1 MFELFKAEFLR
12 FRLLA
17 LTLAGVHLVVLAFMT
32 RVVDLAQQPLVVH
45 WTIGGCHLAIG
56 LLAGLYQMGT
66 YRKPSVWLTLLHRP
80 LPPRRVAIAIM
91 LACIAALAVVVAI
104 PMLLVALWQDTM
116 TARVVDQRHWLL
128 ALSAVQIATIGYLA
142 GAQGML
148 GGPRRAV
155 VALPFVMLLPMAS
168 ATGFGML
175 ALQALCVLCLSA
187 VVLASFQPDLDAPPM
202 HPLGEAIIALPLQ
215 VGVSLLLVLALFGAE
230 FAWIAEGSHPN
241 NTPTPPRG
249 GHNEVE
255 KANAATRM
263 RLALEGSRHP
273 DAPLLREQIVLSETM
288 GIPSQLRR
296 LPQRHELAN
305 VMPMEF
311 DDRGQGVRWVFSH
324 DDMRFHGWR
333 LNDRSAVGTLGIGDA
348 QSAFPAPAVPV
359 GPAPGGAEDDVLL
372 LSGNTAYQ
380 YASDDRRIHPRIRL
394 PEGEY
399 VVGLGML
406 GETLGVIGDK
416 ALYLYDAREA
426 AEHRDTMTPRLRVP
440 IPGTYHDIYNLDI
453 IELVDGHLFVFSNSY
468 GAYTAGSAA
477 PTQYVLRAHDDGR
490 IETIAARRL
499 HYDYPA
505 VSRYRNFVISPLL
518 YAVRDH
524 GLKLFAPP
532 LPLETT
538 TPTPV
543 PRSMWWLSVVLS
555 LLAGLGG
562 WWRTRRLGLAPT
574 HRSAWIAACLVF
586 GPPALGALW
595 LLHRPGDLP
604 LAQHGVDPRTD
615 ADHAH

>member
-12 FRLLA
+12 FRTLA
-17 LTLAGVHLVVLAFMT
+17 LVLSGVHLVILAFMS

-66 YRKPSVWLTLLHRP
+66 YRKASVWLTLLHRP
-80 LPPRRVAIAIM
+80 LPPRRVAVAIM
-91 LACIAALAVVVAI
+91 LACVAALAVVVSL

-116 TARVVDQRHWLL
+116 TARVVDLRHWLL
-128 ALSAVQIATIGYLA
+128 AVSGLQLATIGYLA

-148 GGPRRAV
+148 GGARRAV
-155 VALPFVMLLPMAS
+155 AALPFLMLLPMAS
-168 ATGFGML
+168 ATGPGML
-175 ALQALCVLCLSA
+175 ALQAVCVLCLA
-187 VVLASFQPDLDAPPM
+187 AIVLASFQPDLDAPPA
-202 HPLGEAIIALPLQ
+202 HPLAEAIVAMPLQ
-215 VGVSLLLVLALFGAE
+215 VGVSLLMVLALFGTE
-230 FAWIAEGSHPN
+230 FVWIAEGSHPN

-255 KANAATRM
+255 KADAPTRM
-263 RLALEGSRHP
+263 RLALQDSRHA
-273 DAPLLREQIVLSETM
+273 DAPLLREQIALSEVM

-305 VMPMEF
+305 VTPMEF
-311 DDRGQGVRWVFSH
+311 DDRAQGVRWVFSH
-324 DDMRFHGWR
+324 DDRRFHGWR
-333 LNDRSAVGTLGIGDA
+333 LNDRTAVGALGLGDGQA
-348 QSAFPAPAVPV
+348 PFAGPAVPV
-359 GPAPGGAEDDVLL
+359 GPAPGGAEGDVLL

-380 YASDDRRIHPRIRL
+380 YASDERRIHARIRL
-394 PEGEY
+394 PAGEY

-426 AEHRDTMTPRLRVP
+426 AEHRDIMTPRLRVP

-477 PTQYVLRAHDDGR
+477 PMQYVLRAHDDGR

-499 HYDYPA
+499 RYDYPA
-505 VSRYRNFVISPLL
+505 VSRYRNVVISPLL
-518 YAVRDH
+518 HALRDRA
-524 GLKLFAPP
+524 LALFAPP

-538 TPTPV
+538 TPTTV
-543 PRSMWWLSVVLS
+543 PPSMWWLSAVLS
-555 LLAGLGG
+555 LLAGLGA
-562 WWRTRRLGLAPT
+562 WWRTRRLALT
-574 HRSAWIAACLVF
+574 SARRWIWVAGCTVF

-595 LLHRPGDLP
+595 LLHRPAEAV
-604 LAQHGVDPRTD
+604 LATD
-615 ADHAH
+615 DDKHHAH